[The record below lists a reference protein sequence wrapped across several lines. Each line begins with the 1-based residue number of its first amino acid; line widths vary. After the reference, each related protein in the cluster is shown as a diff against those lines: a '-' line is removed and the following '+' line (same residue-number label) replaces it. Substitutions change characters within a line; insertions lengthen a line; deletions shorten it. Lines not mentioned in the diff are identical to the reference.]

1 MYSDYMMLTQITGP
15 TDYKQIDQL
24 NYNFQMQDENDKKK
38 KKNKPK
44 YTNLHCV
51 CHWKYVT
58 ARVLLYIPYP
68 SSVMEIMWPRWLCH
82 NVKRI
87 NYPV

>member
-38 KKNKPK
+38 PK
-44 YTNLHCV
+44 QTQIHKSTLCLSLEICDRPGVTVHTISFV
-51 CHWKYVT
+51 CHGDHVT
-58 ARVLLYIPYP
+58 QVTVP
-68 SSVMEIMWPRWLCH
+68 
-82 NVKRI
+82 
-87 NYPV
+87 